1 MKIIGLFISLLLHAG
16 LILLALTWTV
26 SPPVKISLDMPVYKV
41 DLVSLAPLP
50 AAPAVKKAPAPKAAS
65 KLSKPNA
72 VAIPAAK
79 PKAAPKVKPES
90 TKAPAPKPAPKPK
103 AKPKPKP
110 DTKKI
115 SPKKVKTTAKKKP
128 VKKVEKKA
136 PPKTAEP
143 KKPETK
149 KVAKKTPPKKVE
161 KKVEK
166 KPEVSAEDA
175 LAADLAALTKMVEKQ
190 EKAERQAVA
199 SDLASLSKS
208 AKATAV
214 TGSADGTAGA
224 SGLVQVYASIVKE
237 AVRKNWRYPV
247 FGQKQNLMARVQIQ
261 LKSNGE
267 ISDIKLLDSSGNV
280 DFDDSVMTAL
290 RDTEVLPEPPGTS
303 IRTLVVNFNL
313 HDLDQ

>member
-16 LILLALTWTV
+16 LIILALTWSI

-50 AAPAVKKAPAPKAAS
+50 TAPALKKAPAPKAAP
-65 KLSKPNA
+65 KLSKPGA
-72 VAIPAAK
+72 VAIPESKPKVVPKAKPEAAK
-79 PKAAPKVKPES
+79 EP
-90 TKAPAPKPAPKPK
+90 TPKPAPKPK

-110 DTKKI
+110 ETKKI
-115 SPKKVKTTAKKKP
+115 SPKKVKTTTKKKP
-128 VKKVEKKA
+128 AKKEEKPLEKKA
-136 PPKTAEP
+136 PPKT
-143 KKPETK
+143 TK
-149 KVAKKTPPKKVE
+149 KQVAKKTPPKKVD
-161 KKVEK
+161 K

-175 LAADLAALTKMVEKQ
+175 LAADLASLAKLVEKQ

-199 SDLASLSKS
+199 SDLASLTKS

-214 TGSADGTAGA
+214 TGSADGSAGA

-267 ISDIKLLDSSGNV
+267 ISNIKLLDSSGNV

-290 RDTEVLPEPPGTS
+290 RDTEILPEPPGNS
-303 IRTLVVNFNL
+303 IRTLIVNFNL

>member
-16 LILLALTWTV
+16 LIILALTWSI

-50 AAPAVKKAPAPKAAS
+50 AAPVVKKAPAPEIAP
-65 KLSKPNA
+65 KLSKPGA
-72 VAIPAAK
+72 VAIPEAK
-79 PKAAPKVKPES
+79 PKVVPKAKPEAA
-90 TKAPAPKPAPKPK
+90 KVPAPKPAPKPK
-103 AKPKPKP
+103 AKPKP
-110 DTKKI
+110 DTQKI
-115 SPKKVKTTAKKKP
+115 SPKKVETTTKKKP
-128 VKKVEKKA
+128 APKEEKPVEKKD
-136 PPKTAEP
+136 PPKQTE
-143 KKPETK
+143 KQ
-149 KVAKKTPPKKVE
+149 VAKKTPP

-175 LAADLAALTKMVEKQ
+175 LAADLASLAKLVEKK
-190 EKAERQAVA
+190 EDAERRAVA
-199 SDLASLSKS
+199 SDLASLTKS
-208 AKATAV
+208 AKETAV

-290 RDTEVLPEPPGTS
+290 RDTEILPEPPGNS
-303 IRTLVVNFNL
+303 IRTLIVNFNL

>member
-1 MKIIGLFISLLLHAG
+1 MKILGLFISLLLHAG
-16 LILLALTWTV
+16 LVILVLTWSS
-26 SPPVKISLDMPVYKV
+26 SPPVRISLDMPVYKV

-50 AAPAVKKAPAPKAAS
+50 SAPAVKKAPAKTTP

-72 VAIPAAK
+72 VAIPDAK
-79 PKAAPKVKPES
+79 PKAVPKAKPETAKTTAPK
-90 TKAPAPKPAPKPK
+90 AAPKPAPKPK
-103 AKPKPKP
+103 AKPKPE
-110 DTKKI
+110 TKKI
-115 SPKKVKTTAKKKP
+115 SSKKVETTTKKKP
-128 VKKVEKKA
+128 
-136 PPKTAEP
+136 
-143 KKPETK
+143 
-149 KVAKKTPPKKVE
+149 E
-161 KKVEK
+161 KKVEQPVKKTEPPKKAETKVAAKTPSKKEQK

-175 LAADLAALTKMVEKQ
+175 LAADLASLTKLVEKQ

-199 SDLASLSKS
+199 SDLASLTES

-224 SGLVQVYASIVKE
+224 SGLVQVYASIVME

-247 FGQKQNLMARVQIQ
+247 FGQKDNLVAQIQIQ

-267 ISDIKLLDSSGNV
+267 ISNIKLLNSSGNA

-290 RDTEVLPEPPGTS
+290 RDTEVLPEPPGNS
-303 IRTLVVNFNL
+303 IRTIVVNFNL

>member
-16 LILLALTWTV
+16 LIILALTWSI

-50 AAPAVKKAPAPKAAS
+50 AAPAVKKAPAPKAAQ
-65 KLSKPNA
+65 KLSKPGA
-72 VAIPAAK
+72 VAIPEAK
-79 PKAAPKVKPES
+79 PKAVPEAKPEVS
-90 TKAPAPKPAPKPK
+90 KAPAQKFAPKPK
-103 AKPKPKP
+103 AKPQPKP
-110 DTKKI
+110 DAKKI
-115 SPKKVKTTAKKKP
+115 SPKKVKTTTDKKTVKKEDKP
-128 VKKVEKKA
+128 VEQKSPSKTTEKQVAKKA
-136 PPKTAEP
+136 PP
-143 KKPETK
+143 
-149 KVAKKTPPKKVE
+149 

-175 LAADLAALTKMVEKQ
+175 LAADLASLAKLVEKQ
-190 EKAERQAVA
+190 EKAERQSVA
-199 SDLASLSKS
+199 SDLASLTKS
-208 AKATAV
+208 AEKTAV
-214 TGSADGTAGA
+214 TGSAEGSAGA

-267 ISDIKLLDSSGNV
+267 ISNIQLLDSSGNV

-290 RDTEVLPEPPGTS
+290 RDTEILPEPPGNS
-303 IRTLVVNFNL
+303 IRTLIVNFNL